1 MILKVASILFLGSL
15 VLACSIKEEEE
26 ELTRDYSND
35 VFYYYGYENRAIYL
49 EQVMDKI
56 LIKFS
61 SDTNKEQILA
71 LISEADS
78 LKLIGSSYRYEGTL
92 RYAAL
97 ESKDEKQIS
106 LETLK
111 SLKERDEIISATY
124 MHRYNG
130 GNLSGI
136 MDDFVVQL
144 KSSTSYEQLKKL
156 AEKNACEIGKKD
168 QFVNNQYT
176 LHVSKT
182 SELNAMQTAN
192 KFYETKLF
200 AFAEPNFM
208 ILNAIPQF

>member
-1 MILKVASILFLGSL
+1 MILKFASILFLAGF
-15 VLACSIKEEEE
+15 VLACQKEEEE

-35 VFYYYGYENRAIYL
+35 NFYYYFNEKIFL
-49 EQVMDKI
+49 TQVMDKI

-78 LKLIGSSYRYEGTL
+78 LKLTNGAYWYEGPL
-92 RYAAL
+92 RFAAL
-97 ESKDEKQIS
+97 ESKDEKLIS

-124 MHRYNG
+124 IHRRYNG

-136 MDDFVVQL
+136 MDDFTVRL

-156 AEKNACEIGKKD
+156 AEKNACKIGQKD
-168 QFVNNQYT
+168 RYANNQYT

-182 SELNAMQTAN
+182 SELNAMQMAN
-192 KFYETKLF
+192 KFHEAKF
-200 AFAEPNFM
+200 VAFAEPNFI

>member
-1 MILKVASILFLGSL
+1 MKKALKLASVLFFASL
-15 VLACSIKEEEE
+15 VSACSTKEEEQ
-26 ELTRDYSND
+26 TRDYSND
-35 VFYYYGYENRAIYL
+35 SFYYYGYENRKIYV
-49 EQVMDKI
+49 EIVMDKI
-56 LIKFS
+56 FIKFS
-61 SDTNKEQILA
+61 SDANKEQILA
-71 LISEADS
+71 LISGADS
-78 LKLIGSSYRYEGTL
+78 LTLISGAYWYEGPL
-92 RYAAL
+92 RFAAL